1 MRSPALICLLLA
13 GSALGLDLKP
23 SLAPSKPAAP
33 ANPPARPA
41 TPAPVAPVPAVK
53 KDTGKAES
61 PKAEATKEAEPAVLP
76 LAKFANDVSVRA
88 DYRGIQVLGA
98 GFVARGPRDFLEV
111 RLAGAEGKAEALCH
125 VRLLNAEG
133 KAIGYLK
140 AYLHAK
146 GTTFDLA
153 SVERDPAKRRAVLE
167 RTLSIQFQGIDQN
180 EQVLPAVCRRVP

>member
-1 MRSPALICLLLA
+1 MA

-33 ANPPARPA
+33 ANPSARPA
-41 TPAPVAPVPAVK
+41 SPPPVAPVPVVK
-53 KDTGKAES
+53 KETGKAEA
-61 PKAEATKEAEPAVLP
+61 PKAEAAKEAEPAAIA
-76 LAKFANDVSVRA
+76 LAKFANEASARA
-88 DYRGIQVLGA
+88 DYQGIQVLAA

-111 RLAGAEGKAEALCH
+111 KLAGAEGKAEALCH

-153 SVERDPAKRRAVLE
+153 TVERDPAKRRAVLE
-167 RTLSIQFQGIDQN
+167 RTLSIQFQGIDKN
-180 EQVLPAVCRRVP
+180 EQVLPVVCRRVP